1 MKDISGIKALL
12 RKYPD
17 SDLLKSIQEL
27 PDIISES
34 EFSELVPLWDLLAG
48 NEKNKVSVGTLTKG
62 KGVSDTLHEISLT
75 QI

>member
-1 MKDISGIKALL
+1 MKDISRVKALL
-12 RKYPD
+12 KKYPD

-27 PDIISES
+27 PDIIPEK

-48 NEKNKVSVGTLTKG
+48 QEKNR
-62 KGVSDTLHEISLT
+62 GVSGETETGNCGYELSTT